1 MQQLTYDVEVRSTS
15 QTGHFAPYTVSV
27 TAPTSQDAEG
37 RVQRSNPGAQVR
49 VCSSYYKNGGSNNSG
64 GSDSGEVSDSTLFWG
79 TAALGLVGFGLATA
93 FLGPFFSGPAFAFG
107 AYKGLEKVT
116 GKDKSDYEAVATG
129 QSKSVGSIICLAL
142 IIAAGIGGVRFGV
155 NYQADVREIDANK
168 TEQVSQ

>member
-1 MQQLTYDVEVRSTS
+1 MPLYTARISTP
-15 QTGHFAPYTVSV
+15 GDCFDA
-27 TAPTSQDAEG
+27 APTDGYNAGKARERMAKIYGVDESQIYDTRE
-37 RVQRSNPGAQVR
+37 VKSNDG
-49 VCSSYYKNGGSNNSG
+49 G
-64 GSDSGEVSDSTLFWG
+64 GSDSGEVSDSTIFWG
-79 TAALGLVGFGLATA
+79 GAVIALIAFGAATA

-129 QSKSVGSIICLAL
+129 QSKSVGSILCLAL

-155 NYQADVREIDANK
+155 NYQSDVREIDANK